1 MGRMYAEG
9 IAETD
14 LSLADQIRWHLTGNH
29 FPPIPVSMVPV
40 CIAALDAA
48 NEEDW
53 DRMIP
58 LPDGVGYKGLTA
70 APAHAIVEQHHLDP
84 WLSQDDDTL

>member
-1 MGRMYAEG
+1 MGRIYAEG
-9 IAETD
+9 ITETD

-29 FPPIPVSMVPV
+29 FPPIPVSMIPV

-53 DRMIP
+53 DRMIS
-58 LPDGVGYKGLTA
+58 LPEGVGYKGLTA
-70 APAHAIVEQHHLDP
+70 APAHAIIEQHHLDP
-84 WLSQDDDTL
+84 WLSQDDDTF

>member
-1 MGRMYAEG
+1 
-9 IAETD
+9 
-14 LSLADQIRWHLTGNH
+14 
-29 FPPIPVSMVPV
+29 MVPV

-53 DRMIP
+53 DRMIS

-84 WLSQDDDTL
+84 WLSQDDDTF

>member
-1 MGRMYAEG
+1 MGRIYAEG
-9 IAETD
+9 ITETD

-53 DRMIP
+53 DRMIS
-58 LPDGVGYKGLTA
+58 LPEGVGYKGLTA
-70 APAHAIVEQHHLDP
+70 APAHAIIEQHHLDP
-84 WLSQDDDTL
+84 WLSQDDDTF

>member
-1 MGRMYAEG
+1 MGRTHAEG
-9 IAETD
+9 ITETD

-53 DRMIP
+53 DRMIS
-58 LPDGVGYKGLTA
+58 LPEGVGYKGLTA
-70 APAHAIVEQHHLDP
+70 APAHAIIEQHHLDP
-84 WLSQDDDTL
+84 WLSQDDDTF